1 MSSQHWGVN
10 KQTPK
15 ITQFF
20 FCLFSFLSISSL
32 CPQMLTQGHQQ
43 YQQRQP
49 WKSGRAVLW
58 RLRSPLKWRKSPQQP
73 LAAALA
79 LPLRLRKKKQKDCCT
94 VHYAKSLSTLPHSW
108 RRTTVVRWS
117 SSFLLPFFFLSQ
129 ECCNYLP
136 LNRLDLLQQGT
147 KRWQKTGNYM
157 EFINY

>member
-1 MSSQHWGVN
+1 MSSQHWDVN

-15 ITQFF
+15 VTQFF
-20 FCLFSFLSISSL
+20 LLVCLFDWLFDCLFSLISISSL

-43 YQQRQP
+43 YQRRQP

-58 RLRSPLKWRKSPQQP
+58 QLRSPLKWRKSQQQP

-79 LPLRLRKKKQKDCCT
+79 LLLRLRKKKQKDCCT

-117 SSFLLPFFFLSQ
+117 RACLLPFFFPSVSRVLQLSSP
-129 ECCNYLP
+129 E
-136 LNRLDLLQQGT
+136 
-147 KRWQKTGNYM
+147 
-157 EFINY
+157 